1 MVQTT
6 YYDPTFSDSAFFY
19 DRHTSSLAQRKD
31 GRLAVSLCV
40 PVRGRA
46 VLISAMQDHFN
57 RKVSYYHPKDV
68 GLYHYGVRTVC
79 LHVTLLLLIIFPTS
93 LSIP

>member
-31 GRLAVSLCV
+31 GRLAVGSLL
-40 PVRGRA
+40 
-46 VLISAMQDHFN
+46 VLHGTALTSLTQDHFN

-68 GLYHYGVRTVC
+68 GLYHYGVSDVHGSHRNS
-79 LHVTLLLLIIFPTS
+79 H
-93 LSIP
+93 